1 MSAMSHHNGP
11 HQDDDL
17 MKILKQALTIAE
29 GEEARLLAAA
39 KAAFTWRT
47 LDEELE
53 LLSLSYDSAM
63 FEAAVVRSDHHQPSR
78 MLVFEN
84 DDLVLQLEAHS
95 DVLMGQL
102 IPPCAGTVVLENP
115 QGRVG
120 EARADDAGIFLLRR
134 ATRGGPVRLR
144 VEAQPAMTTE
154 WLPF

>member
-115 QGRVG
+115 
-120 EARADDAGIFLLRR
+120 
-134 ATRGGPVRLR
+134 
-144 VEAQPAMTTE
+144 
-154 WLPF
+154 